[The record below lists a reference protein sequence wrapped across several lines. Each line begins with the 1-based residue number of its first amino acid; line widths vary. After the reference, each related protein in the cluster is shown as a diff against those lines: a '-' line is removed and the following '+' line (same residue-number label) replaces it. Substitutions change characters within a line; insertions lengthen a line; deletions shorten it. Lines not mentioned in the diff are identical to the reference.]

1 MQELLDVFTGMGTQ
15 LGFTS
20 AGIAYAYI
28 GLILA
33 SLLCVFYG
41 LVLWIQGK
49 VAIPARGWCAEDAAF
64 AEKTAICRKGKRRF
78 ALEARWR

>member
-49 VAIPARGWCAEDAAF
+49 VAARVQRWQ
-64 AEKTAICRKGKRRF
+64 KRRPMRKGRGLRRR
-78 ALEARWR
+78 RWR